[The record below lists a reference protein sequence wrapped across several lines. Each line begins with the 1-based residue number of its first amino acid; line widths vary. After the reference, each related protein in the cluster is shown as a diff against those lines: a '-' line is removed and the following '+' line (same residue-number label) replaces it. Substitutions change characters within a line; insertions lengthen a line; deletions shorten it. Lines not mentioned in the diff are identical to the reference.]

1 MKLKIYIIVI
11 CSLLF
16 YSSSYS
22 QVGKIN
28 SAIKKYNNL
37 EYDESKETLLNLV
50 YRPNPS
56 SDIVEKLANV
66 YYFNGEM
73 EDASKWYEELL
84 QFKED
89 NKIEALDSETYFR
102 YAHAL
107 KAIEKYDEAD
117 KIMEFFVALNPEDLR
132 AKSFSNHINYLREIN
147 KVSKSFEIKDLDV
160 NTAFS
165 DFGASLHNGKLIFAS
180 SRDKNKK
187 LYGWNG
193 QPFLN
198 LFELDSL
205 GNVEGLGKNV
215 NSKYHE
221 ATATISKDGKTLYF
235 TRNNYFKGKF
245 KKSKNNAHVLQIFK
259 ADFVNGQ
266 WTNIEPLPFNSKE
279 FNVAHP
285 ALSLDEKKLYFASDM
300 PGTLGGS
307 DLFVVD
313 INEDGT
319 YGTPI
324 NLGDEINTEGRE
336 NFPFISDKN
345 TLYFSSNGHA
355 GLGGLDVYEIEVDAI
370 GISEIKNIGKP
381 INSPKDDFGY
391 VIFESTGKG
400 YISSNRDGGKG
411 DDDIY
416 GFTVPE
422 CKPILEG
429 LAVDKYTHEVI
440 ASADITLYDE
450 DKNALASFKTNDS
463 GLFSYDLDCLK
474 QSYSVEGKKEGYY
487 DNATEFK
494 IISNITQTSNVT
506 LLLEP
511 TPAPVGTDLSELLSL
526 KPIFFDFD
534 EAYIREDAQVELA
547 KVIGYMEK
555 YPTVK
560 VDIRS
565 HTDSRGT
572 DAYNIDLSNKRNE
585 RTLDYILRY
594 GNITPDR
601 LSGKGYG
608 EFHLTNECSNGVW
621 CSRKKHQAN
630 RRSEFIIVDN

>member
-1 MKLKIYIIVI
+1 MKLKIYLLVF
-11 CSLLF
+11 CGLLF
-16 YSSSYS
+16 WSSSFS
-22 QVGKIN
+22 QVGKLK
-28 SAIKKYNNL
+28 SATKKYNNL
-37 EYDESKETLLNLV
+37 KYDESKETLLNLA

-89 NKIEALDSETYFR
+89 NKIDSLNSETYFR

-117 KIMEFFVALNPEDLR
+117 EVMENFVALNSEDLR
-132 AKSFSNHINYLREIN
+132 AKSFSNHTDYLHDIN
-147 KVSKSFEIKDLDV
+147 KVSKSFDLKSLDV

-165 DFGASLHNGKLIFAS
+165 DFGASLHKGKLIFAS
-180 SRDKNKK
+180 SRDENKK

-205 GNVEGLGKNV
+205 GNVEGLGKDI

-245 KKSKNNAHVLQIFK
+245 KKSKKNAHVLQIFK
-259 ADFVNGQ
+259 ADFVNGA
-266 WTNIEPLPFNSKE
+266 WTNIEPLPFNSRE

-300 PGTLGGS
+300 PGTFGGS

-319 YGTPI
+319 YGIPV
-324 NLGDEINTEGRE
+324 NLGDKINTEGRE

-355 GLGGLDVYEIEVDAI
+355 GLGGLDVFKIETDAI
-370 GISEIKNIGKP
+370 GVSEIENIGKP

-391 VIFESTGKG
+391 VIYESNGKG

-416 GFTVPE
+416 GFTMPE

-429 LAVDKYTHEVI
+429 LAVNKYSQEVL
-440 ASADITLYDE
+440 ANADITLYDE
-450 DKNALASFKTNDS
+450 DKNVLASFKTNDS
-463 GLFSYDLDCLK
+463 GMFSYNLDCLK
-474 QSYSVEGKKEGYY
+474 QTYSVEGKKEGYY
-487 DNATEFK
+487 DNSTEFK

-506 LLLEP
+506 LQLEP

-534 EAYIREDAQVELA
+534 EAFIREDAQIELA
-547 KVIGYMEK
+547 KVIDYMER

-572 DAYNIDLSNKRNE
+572 DEYNIELSNQRNE
-585 RTLDYILRY
+585 RTYDYIIRY
-594 GNITPDR
+594 GNIVKDR

-608 EFHLTNECSNGVW
+608 EFELTNHCSDDVY
-621 CSRKKHQAN
+621 CTKEEHQAN
-630 RRSEFIIVDN
+630 RRSEFIIIAN